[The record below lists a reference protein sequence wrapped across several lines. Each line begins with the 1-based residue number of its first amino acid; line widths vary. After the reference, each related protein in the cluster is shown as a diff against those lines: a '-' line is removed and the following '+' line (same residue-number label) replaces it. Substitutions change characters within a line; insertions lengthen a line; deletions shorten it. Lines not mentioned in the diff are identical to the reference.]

1 MLEANK
7 VNNAQ
12 IELIKRIAEG
22 EVDFPKT
29 HFELS
34 ELVKH
39 ALLLKDHE
47 QEERES
53 IDKCKT
59 QFLRTMKQ
67 KSVDDEWVYL
77 SVVKNVLERRNY
89 FTQLRRSQA
98 VRGLDAMRSV
108 TRELIKDGVIKI
120 VGSQAMLTRGSDDYL
135 ANLENKI

>member
-29 HFELS
+29 NFELS

-120 VGSQAMLTRGSDDYL
+120 VGSQAMITRDSDDYL

>member
-7 VNNAQ
+7 VNSAQ
-12 IELIKRIAEG
+12 IELIKKIAEG
-22 EVDFPKT
+22 DVEFPKT
-29 HFELS
+29 NYELS
-34 ELVKH
+34 ELVKN

-59 QFLRTMKQ
+59 QFLRTMNQ
-67 KSVDDEWVYL
+67 KSSDDGWVYL

-108 TRELIKDGVIKI
+108 TRELIKDGVIKR
-120 VGSQAMLTRGSDDYL
+120 VGSQVMLTRDSGEYL
-135 ANLENKI
+135 SNLEQQN

>member
-12 IELIKRIAEG
+12 IELIKKIAEG
-22 EVDFPKT
+22 EVQFPKT
-29 HFELS
+29 NYELS
-34 ELVKH
+34 ELVKE
-39 ALLLKDHE
+39 ALLLKDYE
-47 QEERES
+47 QEDRES

-98 VRGLDAMRSV
+98 TRGLDAMRSV

>member
-12 IELIKRIAEG
+12 IELIKKIAEG

-29 HFELS
+29 NFELS

-67 KSVDDEWVYL
+67 KSADDEWVYL

-98 VRGLDAMRSV
+98 TRGLDAMRSV

>member
-12 IELIKRIAEG
+12 IELIKKIAEG

-29 HFELS
+29 NFELS

-67 KSVDDEWVYL
+67 KSADDEWVYL

-98 VRGLDAMRSV
+98 IRGLDAMRSV

-120 VGSQAMLTRGSDDYL
+120 VGSQAMLTRGSDNYL